1 MGSLSTICESND
13 SQINTSIEPPK
24 SFTSCEAEL
33 TESNYPI
40 EPFEHEFTEINK
52 TKEYLNNLSENYNTP
67 HVLLKTLQIPT
78 RYLLP

>member
-52 TKEYLNNLSENYNTP
+52 TQE
-67 HVLLKTLQIPT
+67 
-78 RYLLP
+78 